1 MLGVPWLPEQ
11 GTPNM
16 ALDDVVRGLRVA
28 VSAALG
34 APQDTPLAAG
44 ATH

>member
-1 MLGVPWLPEQ
+1 MPWLPEQ

-28 VSAALG
+28 VRAALTT
-34 APQDTPLAAG
+34 PQDTLLAGG